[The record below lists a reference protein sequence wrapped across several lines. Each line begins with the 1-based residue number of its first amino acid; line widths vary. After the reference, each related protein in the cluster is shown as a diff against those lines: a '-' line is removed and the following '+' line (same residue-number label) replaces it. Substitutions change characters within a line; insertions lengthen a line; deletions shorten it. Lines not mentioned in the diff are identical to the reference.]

1 MAWDENLEEKI
12 YEVKLVVYSDDRN
25 YLLSDIVTML
35 QQSNAYLKQVDS
47 SVDDNRLT
55 ATTKLTV
62 GVRNA
67 DHLQVIIANLK
78 KVRSVNE
85 IVRTIQ

>member
-1 MAWDENLEEKI
+1 M
-12 YEVKLVVYSDDRN
+12 EVKLVIYSDDRN

-62 GVRNA
+62 GVKNA
-67 DHLQVIIANLK
+67 DHLQVIITNLK